1 MGHRYFPHTSADI
14 AEMLKRCGME
24 GLEDLYSDVP
34 DSLKLKRGYDLKP
47 QMSEKE
53 VRDFLKDWSLKT
65 SL

>member
-1 MGHRYFPHTSADI
+1 
-14 AEMLKRCGME
+14 MLKRCGME
-24 GLEDLYSDVP
+24 SLDDLYSDVP
-34 DSLKLKRGYDLKP
+34 DSLKLKRDYDLKP